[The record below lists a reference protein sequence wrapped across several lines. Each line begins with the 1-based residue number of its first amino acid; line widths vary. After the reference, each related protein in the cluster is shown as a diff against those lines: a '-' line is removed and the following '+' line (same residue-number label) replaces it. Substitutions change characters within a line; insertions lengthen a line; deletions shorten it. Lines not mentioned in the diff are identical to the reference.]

1 MNNRKS
7 GVFWLT
13 GLSGAGK
20 TSIAHEFAT
29 LCKKNGIYPILLDGD
44 QIRNI
49 TEQTGFDETSRK
61 AHNLRI
67 GRMAALFEQQGHLV
81 IVSMISPYKDIRQAI
96 REQCECYVEIFI
108 DTPLTVCIQRDPK
121 GLYQKA
127 LNKQILEFTGI
138 SAPYEKPENPEIHID
153 AAINNVNV
161 CAGFLWEYYLGLLK

>member
-7 GVFWLT
+7 AVFWLT

-20 TSIAHEFAT
+20 TSVAHEFAA
-29 LCKKNGIYPILLDGD
+29 LCKNNGIYSILLDGD

-49 TEQTGFDETSRK
+49 TEQTGFDEASRK

-81 IVSMISPYKDIRQAI
+81 IVSMISPYKNIRQAV

-127 LNKQILEFTGI
+127 ISKQISEFTGI
-138 SAPYEKPENPEIHID
+138 SAPYENPDNLELHID
-153 AAINNVNV
+153 ADSNNIEV
-161 CAGFLWEYYLGLLK
+161 CAGLLWEYYRDLLK